1 MEIITILGLVAGS
14 ITTGSAVPQ
23 VVKTLRSKETKCL
36 SLWMYLILGTG
47 ILLWLTYGFLT
58 KNAVI
63 IIPNLISLCLT
74 STMLCLKIK
83 YK

>member
-1 MEIITILGLVAGS
+1 MEILTILGLVAGS

-36 SLWMYLILGTG
+36 SLWMYIVLWIG
-47 ILLWLTYGFLT
+47 IFLWLVYGCLI
-58 KNAVI
+58 KNKVI
-63 IIPNLISLCLT
+63 IIPNLISLVLT

>member
-14 ITTGSAVPQ
+14 ITTGSSVPQ
-23 VVKTLRSKETKCL
+23 VIKTLRNKETKCL
-36 SLWMYLILGTG
+36 SLWMYVILMTG

-58 KNAVI
+58 KNKVI
-63 IIPNLISLCLT
+63 IIPNLVSLCLT
-74 STMLCLKIK
+74 STMLYLKIR